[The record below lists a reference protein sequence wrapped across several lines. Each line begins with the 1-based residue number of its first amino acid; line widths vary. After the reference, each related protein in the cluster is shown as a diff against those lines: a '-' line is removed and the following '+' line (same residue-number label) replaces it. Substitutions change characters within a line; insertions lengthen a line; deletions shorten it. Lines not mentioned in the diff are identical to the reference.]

1 MKILCYGTLAV
12 EEPYAQAWGKQHG
25 VDVETTSQTLS
36 SATVDLAKGY
46 DGISTKGIV
55 PVTADV
61 YQKLAQFGIKQ
72 LAIRQVG
79 VDNQDVAAATQN
91 GITLTNVASYSPRAI
106 AEMGVTQAMSLLR
119 HIGVYQDRMA
129 NGDFTWD
136 ASTISTEIFNCTVG
150 LIGAGHIGS
159 ATAQIYSALGAK
171 VLTYDPAYD
180 AALEPFTTYTDLQT
194 ILKEADIVSLHT
206 PLLPTT
212 KHIIDAAALKQMK
225 TNAILI
231 NMSRGEL
238 VDTSALITALKDH
251 EIAGAGLDTLAN
263 EVDFFTQKKPYAET
277 PQDFQ
282 ELNAMPNVIITPHV
296 AFFTKLAVKNG
307 LEIALNDA
315 QTIITGNQSR
325 HAVN

>member
-12 EEPYAQAWGKQHG
+12 EEPYARAWGKAHDVQ
-25 VDVETTSQTLS
+25 VDLTSQPLS
-36 SATVDLAKGY
+36 SATVERAKDY
-46 DGISTKGIV
+46 DGVSTKGIV

-61 YQKLAQFGIKQ
+61 YAALEKFGIKQ
-72 LAIRQVG
+72 IAIRQVG
-79 VDNQDVAAATQN
+79 VDNQDVAAASQHS
-91 GITLTNVASYSPRAI
+91 ITLTNVASYSPRAI

-119 HIGVYQDRMA
+119 HVGIYQDRMK

-136 ASTISTEIFNCTVG
+136 ANTISTEIFNCTVG

-180 AALEPFTTYTDLQT
+180 AAMEPFTTYTDKDT
-194 ILKEADIVSLHT
+194 ILKEADIISLHT
-206 PLLPTT
+206 PLLPST
-212 KHIIDAAALKQMK
+212 KNMIDAAAFKKMK
-225 TNAILI
+225 PNAILI

-238 VDTSALITALKDH
+238 VDTAALINALKTKQ
-251 EIAGAGLDTLAN
+251 IAGAGLDTLAN
-263 EVDFFTQKKPYAET
+263 EVTFFTQKKPYADT

-315 QTIITGNQSR
+315 QTIIAGKHSR

>member
-1 MKILCYGTLAV
+1 MKIFCFGTLAV
-12 EEPYAQAWGKQHG
+12 EEPYARAWGKEQG
-25 VDVETTSQTLS
+25 IEVGMTSQPLS
-36 SATVDLAKGY
+36 TATVELAKGY
-46 DGISTKGIV
+46 DGVSTKGIV

-61 YQKLAQFGIKQ
+61 YTTLESFGIKQ
-72 LAIRQVG
+72 LAVRQVG
-79 VDNQDVAAATQN
+79 VDNQDVAAATQH

-119 HIGVYQDRMA
+119 HIGVYQDRMR

-136 ASTISTEIFNCTVG
+136 AETISTEIFNCTVG

-171 VLTYDPAYD
+171 VLTYDPSYD
-180 AALEPFTTYTDLQT
+180 AALEPYTTYTDKET
-194 ILKEADIVSLHT
+194 ILKEADIISLHT
-206 PLLPTT
+206 PLLPAT
-212 KHIIDAAALKQMK
+212 KNMIDAAAFKKMK
-225 TNAILI
+225 PNAILI

-238 VDTSALITALKDH
+238 VDTAALINALKTK

-263 EVDFFTQKKPYAET
+263 EVAFFTQKKPYADT

-282 ELNAMPNVIITPHV
+282 ELNAMPNVIVTPHV

-315 QTIITGNQSR
+315 QAIISGKRSR